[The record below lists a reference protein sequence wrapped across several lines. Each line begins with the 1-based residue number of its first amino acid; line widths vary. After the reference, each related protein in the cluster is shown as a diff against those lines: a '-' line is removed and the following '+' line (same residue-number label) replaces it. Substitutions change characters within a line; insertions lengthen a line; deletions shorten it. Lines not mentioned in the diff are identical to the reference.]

1 MIFTV
6 SVTFSCRKYI
16 DKETTE
22 HKYFDRPISDTTS
35 TDKLKAVTDEKYLQY
50 GVKIA
55 FVNENNDTII
65 PFGKYAYYGTD
76 TLEFYANVIEHP
88 NDSTYG
94 RQIAIDR
101 NQNVLFDIVMFDNG
115 PEPFNEGLTRILR
128 NGKMGYANK
137 FGQIVIP
144 CKYDYAK
151 WFENGKA
158 EVTYNAKEYLD
169 LDEHKRV
176 ESDDW
181 FEIDKK
187 GKKLK

>member
-50 GVKIA
+50 GVRIA

-176 ESDDW
+176 ESDEW